1 MKTYQG
7 AGDAHEHGDADKD
20 AVDGLATRAVR
31 RLKGEEEDVE
41 SDAEHDEVDAWEY
54 GELRSS
60 GRAAGDTSRSPT
72 ARRID
77 EPSSP
82 WRKDEMTIPH
92 MSATSTESAIAVRCV
107 TVNAPAYDLRAVDQA
122 DRW

>member
-41 SDAEHDEVDAWEY
+41 SDAEHDEVDAWGY
-54 GELRSS
+54 GEPRSS
-60 GRAAGDTSRSPT
+60 VRAAGDTSRPPT

-82 WRKDEMTIPH
+82 
-92 MSATSTESAIAVRCV
+92 
-107 TVNAPAYDLRAVDQA
+107 
-122 DRW
+122 